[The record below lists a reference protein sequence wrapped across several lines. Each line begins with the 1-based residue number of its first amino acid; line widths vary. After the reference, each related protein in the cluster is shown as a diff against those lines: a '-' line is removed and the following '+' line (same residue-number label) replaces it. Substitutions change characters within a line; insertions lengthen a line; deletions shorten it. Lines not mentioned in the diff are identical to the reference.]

1 MRQHRRDGVERHI
14 DLAAQ
19 QVGRQRAAA
28 LVRHMQQLHLAGVLE
43 LRADQVLAGA
53 HAVGPVSQLARR
65 GPRQGQQPLHVLGVH
80 LGIDH
85 QHIGHQR
92 HRRDRREIL
101 LEVPSGAALAT

>member
-1 MRQHRRDGVERHI
+1 
-14 DLAAQ
+14 
-19 QVGRQRAAA
+19 
-28 LVRHMQQLHLAGVLE
+28 MQQLHLAGVLE

-101 LEVPSGAALAT
+101 LEVVMQALVDAGGDGVMHGAISSV